1 MTPSPARPAIKTSD
15 LEALLSSAKSVC
27 VLTGAGIS
35 QESGVPTFR
44 GAGGLW
50 KQYRPEELA
59 TPEAFAR
66 DPMTVWEWY
75 AWRREIIGR
84 AQPNAAHFA
93 LAELEQR
100 FAGDRNGDP
109 AGEQAEPFTLL
120 TQNVDGLHERAGS
133 RNVIRLHGDIW
144 RLRCTQCGAERQDN
158 SVPLDPFPPRCD
170 CSSLMRPGVVWF
182 GEPLPDAAW
191 RRATMAASSAELFLI
206 VGTSALV
213 EPAAS
218 LPLLGKQNGA
228 RLVEINLDPTPLSG
242 LAELSI
248 RGKAAEV
255 LGPLQE
261 KIRRGKI
268 GKIPTL

>member
-1 MTPSPARPAIKTSD
+1 MKTSD
-15 LEALLSSAKSVC
+15 LETLLSSAKSVC

-44 GAGGLW
+44 GVGGLW

-75 AWRREIIGR
+75 AWRREIIGH
-84 AQPNAAHFA
+84 AQPNAAHYA

-100 FAGDRNGDP
+100 L
-109 AGEQAEPFTLL
+109 AGEQAGQFSLL

-144 RLRCTQCGAERQDN
+144 RLRCMQCGAERQDN

-182 GEPLPDAAW
+182 GEALPEAAW
-191 RRATMAASSAELFLI
+191 RRAAMAAGSAELFLI

-228 RLVEINLDPTPLSG
+228 RLVEINLDPTHLSG

-255 LGPLQE
+255 LGPLRE
-261 KIRRGKI
+261 MIRRGKI
-268 GKIPTL
+268 PTL